1 MPCRECGG
9 PNHNRASCEIRVM
22 REAFSVL
29 NADPTSIL
37 SEHEEVK
44 RNSVRDIVILLRLV
58 QCERLDHIVVYNTYD
73 TVTKYKKN
81 AETGEITSSPSNTD
95 ERIIYRELIRSRPV
109 LNEELEKY
117 RNNPTTYTLAS
128 IAPASDWQK
137 REETR
142 RLNDAIVRGRVII
155 EQRERDRRER
165 AELLERR
172 SELLER
178 QHAILGRALPQPVP
192 PRPNRPRV
200 QLSEKRENAIKSETC
215 PICMDTIGETDNIVL
230 RCGHQ
235 FCSTCVFKHTFA
247 CISKHTDCTCPI
259 CRGAYVTLDIL
270 KNR

>member
-81 AETGEITSSPSNTD
+81 TETGEITSSPSNTD

-109 LNEELEKY
+109 LSEELEKY

-137 REETR
+137 KR
-142 RLNDAIVRGRVII
+142 RNPEAQCG
-155 EQRERDRRER
+155 
-165 AELLERR
+165 
-172 SELLER
+172 
-178 QHAILGRALPQPVP
+178 GRARTRYHRTTGTRQT
-192 PRPNRPRV
+192 R
-200 QLSEKRENAIKSETC
+200 T
-215 PICMDTIGETDNIVL
+215 
-230 RCGHQ
+230 
-235 FCSTCVFKHTFA
+235 
-247 CISKHTDCTCPI
+247 
-259 CRGAYVTLDIL
+259 RGIAGKTQ
-270 KNR
+270 